1 MGVSELANK
10 LVSAAIQGP
19 RIFGIASIFLRQG
32 YKGNSIADDLSRFD
46 IHGALIDAREIIG
59 GIDDNGDFQPEWLKT
74 TWKPVI
80 IGDIATRALQF
91 GRKLIR
97 EVL

>member
-10 LVSAAIQGP
+10 LVSVAIQGP
-19 RIFGIASIFLRQG
+19 RVFGVAQIFLRQG
-32 YKGNSIADDLSRFD
+32 YKGNSIAEDLARFD
-46 IHGALIDAREIIG
+46 ILGALVDAREVIG
-59 GIDDNGDFQPEWLKT
+59 GIDDNGDFQPEWIKT

-80 IGDIATRALQF
+80 LGDIATRALQF
-91 GRKLIR
+91 GRKIIR

>member
-32 YKGNSIADDLSRFD
+32 YKGNSIADDLQNFD
-46 IHGALIDAREIIG
+46 IKGALIDAREIVG
-59 GIDDNGDFQPEWLKT
+59 GIDDDGNFQPEWLKT

-80 IGDIATRALQF
+80 VGDLATRGLQLI
-91 GRKLIR
+91 RRVIR
-97 EVL
+97 EVV